1 MMRSVLRFLVVA
13 LLSASAVAQVKVTL
27 TTPTPNASV
36 GAPAKIVASAYSPSH
51 VNSMAILVDNTRV
64 FFHWGDTVT
73 AYLWMSTGYHT
84 IQVQGTDDA
93 NLTGTQSVRVYAYSS
108 LGSLGNIDSMTGWQN
123 CTASDCAGGQ
133 GTSITDSSANVT
145 SPSRDGNSRFFSLGG
160 TGQYSNAYWYK
171 IVGGSST
178 ALNFMYD
185 LYARVDDPTAP
196 QALEFDVNQ
205 SFNQKRWVFGTQ
217 CNFKGSHKWD
227 VWDGGKG
234 QWVPTSAPCTQ
245 WPANSWVHII
255 WSVQRFGD
263 NVRYLSVSVNGKSY
277 PLNLQLSRQ
286 PSWAGSDI
294 DVAVQL
300 DGDANQTPYKVW
312 VDSVKLMAW

>member
-1 MMRSVLRFLVVA
+1 MPSVLRLLAVA
-13 LLSASAVAQVKVTL
+13 LLSITAAAQVKVTL
-27 TTPTPNASV
+27 TTPTPNASI
-36 GAPAKIVASAYSPSH
+36 GAPAKVVASAFSPNH
-51 VNSMAILVDNTRV
+51 VNSMTIFVDNTRV
-64 FFHWGDTVT
+64 YFQWGDNFT

-84 IQVQGTDDA
+84 IQVQGSDDA
-93 NLTGTQSVRVYAYSS
+93 NLTGSQSVRVYAYSS
-108 LGSLGNIDSMTGWQN
+108 LGSLSGIDSMGGWQN

-133 GTSITDSSANVT
+133 GTSTTDSSANVT
-145 SPSRDGNSRFFSLGG
+145 SPSLDGNSRFFSLGG
-160 TGQYSNAYWYK
+160 SGQYSNAYWYK
-171 IVGGSST
+171 FIGGSSS
-178 ALNFMYD
+178 ALNFTYD
-185 LYARVDDPTAP
+185 LYAQVDDPSAP

-234 QWVPTSAPCTQ
+234 TWVPTPAPCTP
-245 WPANSWVHII
+245 WAPKTWTHII

-263 NVRYLSVSVNGKSY
+263 TVRYLSVNVNGKNY
-277 PLNLQLSRQ
+277 PVNMQLARQ

-300 DGDANQTPYKVW
+300 DGDANQTPYTLW
-312 VDSVKLMAW
+312 IDSVKLMAW